1 MTKLLIDKAKTYRT
15 RDGSEVRIY
24 DIFVEGQY
32 PVHGSV
38 KDPKTGHWRVI
49 EWTLNGEYNPRWESG
64 FDLVEVKSRIKR
76 TVYINYYNNGSFGF
90 AHSTLYEA
98 NFISDSSAIRTA
110 CITVNLDFEE
120 GEGL

>member
-1 MTKLLIDKAKTYRT
+1 MTKQLIDKAKTYRLRNGGQAKVYEVYSGEGRVVHGAVFDDT
-15 RDGSEVRIY
+15 IGEWFQQNWYLDGS
-24 DIFVEGQY
+24 FH
-32 PVHGSV
+32 PVL
-38 KDPKTGHWRVI
+38 KN
-49 EWTLNGEYNPRWESG
+49 E
-64 FDLVEVKSRIKR
+64 FDLIEVKPRIKR
-76 TVYINYYNNGSFGF
+76 TVYINYYKNGSFGF